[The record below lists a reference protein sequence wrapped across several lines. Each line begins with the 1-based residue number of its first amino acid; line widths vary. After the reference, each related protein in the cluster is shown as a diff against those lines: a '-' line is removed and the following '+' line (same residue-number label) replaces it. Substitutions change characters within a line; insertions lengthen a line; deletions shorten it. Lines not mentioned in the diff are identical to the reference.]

1 MVTVSGVSGSP
12 RRSLALM
19 RAQSGRL
26 LLMVVLLQLIMGLTQ
41 VPLIGLLL
49 LLSVPAL
56 TAGLLQGFHV
66 TALGG
71 RPAPSL
77 LFVPLTSKGHAGRLF
92 GLGAVMFLVGITC
105 VALLLPADSMLTDP
119 ELISRIEQGDTEALA
134 ALDEQPLPDRDFDWS
149 VVAATLREPTART
162 LEQLDAWAVT
172 LFDAEVRTI
181 ARAVLAAV
189 VSADPGVFKRSARTD
204 SLAAA
209 ILAYLQSSIPAR
221 LDRDERQ
228 QLVWSARN
236 QSVLAAA
243 TGVSASSL
251 SSRSKTVANVL
262 DRAPIDWPRFLHSVQ
277 RAELITARDL
287 IATHRSRS

>member
-1 MVTVSGVSGSP
+1 MNDEIHQQIKTVPP
-12 RRSLALM
+12 RHGLAWLTQSLALI

-71 RPAPSL
+71 RPVPSL

-92 GLGAVMFLVGITC
+92 GLGAVMFLIGITC

-134 ALDEQPLPDRDFDWS
+134 ALDVDSVRSMVFAFLVGLSITGTLSFMTIPLVWFQDRKLGPAIIIGLKALIVNWKPFLVLS
-149 VVAATLREPTART
+149 LGLAGLLIPVSLVAGVLFATASSGGVFSML
-162 LEQLDAWAVT
+162 VM
-172 LFDAEVRTI
+172 
-181 ARAVLAAV
+181 AV
-189 VSADPGVFKRSARTD
+189 VMLLVLGFQLLLFGTQYCAFRDVFRFEAGTEAARPEDD
-204 SLAAA
+204 S
-209 ILAYLQSSIPAR
+209 
-221 LDRDERQ
+221 
-228 QLVWSARN
+228 QLVA
-236 QSVLAAA
+236 
-243 TGVSASSL
+243 
-251 SSRSKTVANVL
+251 
-262 DRAPIDWPRFLHSVQ
+262 
-277 RAELITARDL
+277 
-287 IATHRSRS
+287 